1 MALKLITGP
10 AAEPLTVADTITK
23 LHLRVDSADED
34 SLLPVYISAA
44 RRMLEQ
50 ETSRRL
56 ITQTWTLY
64 LDEFPD
70 EEIDLQIGPVQSV
83 SSVKY
88 VDEAGV
94 QQTVSPLDYA
104 LDTVTSPGW
113 VLPTLGK
120 TWPSTR
126 AVANA
131 VEVTFVCGYGATGA
145 SVPEDL
151 ILWMLL
157 HVSHWYENRAAT
169 TSQSMNRLPFVAR
182 LLDPYRIARI

>member
-1 MALKLITGP
+1 MALKLITPP
-10 AAEPLTVADTITK
+10 AAEPLTVADAITK

-34 SLLPVYISAA
+34 SLLPVYIGAA

-64 LDEFPD
+64 LDAFPD
-70 EEIDLQIGPVQSV
+70 AEIDLQIGPVQTV

-94 QQTVSPLDYA
+94 LQTVSALDYT
-104 LDTVTSPGW
+104 LDNVTAPGW
-113 VLPTLGK
+113 VLPAYGK
-120 TWPSTR
+120 SWPDTR
-126 AVANA
+126 DVANA
-131 VEVTFVCGYGATGA
+131 VEVTFVCGYGLTGA

-151 ILWMLL
+151 IMWMLL
-157 HVSHWYENRAAT
+157 HVSHWYENRAAAT
-169 TSQSMNRLPFVAR
+169 AASMNKLPFVSR